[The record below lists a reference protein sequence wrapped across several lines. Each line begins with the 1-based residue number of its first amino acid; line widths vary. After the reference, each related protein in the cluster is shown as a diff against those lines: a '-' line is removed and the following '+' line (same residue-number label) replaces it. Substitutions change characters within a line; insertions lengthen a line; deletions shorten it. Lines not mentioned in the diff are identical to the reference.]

1 MVLCE
6 CSRYAV
12 HFFVDVILIFVF
24 VGIILTSRYQQQQW
38 ARDNP
43 LGGHRNETGLRYSA
57 RVLPCLIPG
66 NKFQDKVDMVDE
78 VERLVWLED
87 NRCCILTF
95 QRLMLMMVRLSLF
108 SNKRFSLFLTSNTLE
123 ERGERDEYEVVER
136 YGWVGTVGIQTAM
149 ARAPSSVTK
158 LLMMSQ
164 KDRAL
169 SSGMTSGPGDLLCA
183 ILFKS

>member
-1 MVLCE
+1 M
-6 CSRYAV
+6 
-12 HFFVDVILIFVF
+12 
-24 VGIILTSRYQQQQW
+24 
-38 ARDNP
+38 
-43 LGGHRNETGLRYSA
+43 
-57 RVLPCLIPG
+57 
-66 NKFQDKVDMVDE
+66 
-78 VERLVWLED
+78 
-87 NRCCILTF
+87 
-95 QRLMLMMVRLSLF
+95 F
-108 SNKRFSLFLTSNTLE
+108 SNKRFSLFITSNTLE